1 MSLSIVILAFAA
13 MLLAALLL
21 EPLARRLHLPFSAV
35 LVAAGFAGSQLI
47 VGAGFDTGLRWH
59 HFHDLVFFVFLP
71 LLIFHAAMNL
81 DPRMLF
87 RNLPAVLILAL
98 PVVLISTVLIA
109 AALYFSIDHAS
120 GYPWIAALI
129 TGAILSASDPVAVGE
144 IARRMPLPKRLL
156 TLLEGESLVNDATT
170 IVLFMLLLGMVHNPA
185 ASTDIGQ
192 AAADFLRL
200 TAGGL
205 LVGAIT
211 ALAGWITL
219 RLTSHASIVTLLAAF
234 GCYLVAEQV
243 LHVSGIMASLACGLM
258 LRCVIKGNDASTD
271 RLNYW
276 WSQLGWIA
284 NSSLFLLAGVTVT
297 LTMFQERWLAML
309 IGIGAAL
316 LARMIALWSGCTLA
330 SMLPGQENISNGY
343 RLVLWLGGTRGAV
356 TLALALSLPT
366 DLPGWW
372 TVQSIAYGVV
382 MFSLFVQAPLLEPLI
397 NRLKTQKRLQM

>member
-1 MSLSIVILAFAA
+1 MSLSFVVLAFAA

-21 EPLARRLHLPFSAV
+21 EPLAGKLHLPFSAV

-71 LLIFHAAMNL
+71 VLIFHAAMDL
-81 DPRMLF
+81 EPRVLF
-87 RNLPAVLILAL
+87 RNLPAILILAL
-98 PVVLISTVLIA
+98 PVVLISTALIA
-109 AALYFSIDHAS
+109 AALYFGIGHAS
-120 GYPWIAALI
+120 GYPVAAALI
-129 TGAILSASDPVAVGE
+129 SGAILSASDPVTVGE
-144 IARRMPLPKRLL
+144 IARRIPLPRRLL

-170 IVLFMLLLGMVHNPA
+170 IVLFMLLLGMAHNPA
-185 ASTDIGQ
+185 ASTDIVQ
-192 AAADFLRL
+192 AATGFLRL
-200 TAGGL
+200 SLGGL

-211 ALAGWITL
+211 AMAGWGVL
-219 RLTSHASIVTLLAAF
+219 RLVNHSSIVTLLAAF
-234 GCYLVAEQV
+234 GCYLVAEQI
-243 LHVSGIMASLACGLM
+243 LHVSGVMASLACGLI
-258 LRCVIKGNDASTD
+258 LRCAIKGNDVSTD
-271 RLNYW
+271 RLNHW
-276 WSQLGWIA
+276 WSQLGWMA

-297 LTMFQERWLAML
+297 LTMFQQRWLAML

-316 LARMIALWSGCTLA
+316 LARLIAIWGGCTVA
-330 SMLPGQENISNGY
+330 SILPGQENISSGY

-382 MFSLFVQAPLLEPLI
+382 MFSLFIQAPLLEPLI
-397 NRLKTQKRLQM
+397 NRLKTQKLV